1 MTIYF
6 CWFYPRV
13 LSQLYEDSID
23 DHWSRLI
30 MNGDTHS
37 FGSVYFAFDSRLEN
51 TSLVIVECYGLGT
64 MSYKKDSI

>member
-1 MTIYF
+1 MMIYF

-13 LSQLYEDSID
+13 LSQLYEGSID
-23 DHWSRLI
+23 DHKSRLI

-51 TSLVIVECYGLGT
+51 TSLVIV
-64 MSYKKDSI
+64 